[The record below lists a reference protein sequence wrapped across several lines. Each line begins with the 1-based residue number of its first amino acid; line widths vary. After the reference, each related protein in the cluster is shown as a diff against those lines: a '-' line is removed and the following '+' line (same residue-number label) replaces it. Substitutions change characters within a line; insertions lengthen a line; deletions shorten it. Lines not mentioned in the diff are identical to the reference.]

1 MALTAKQNKF
11 VAEYLIDL
19 NATQAAI
26 RAGYSKKTAAEQAAR
41 LLTNVKVQ
49 AAVQSAMAK
58 RAQRTEITA
67 DMVLQRWWAI
77 ATADPN
83 EIMHLRRLACRHCY
97 GIGHAYQWRD
107 AAEYEDAVRAAE
119 QEAQLND
126 KPAAIPSCEGGF
138 GFNRLAGPNPRCPI
152 CSGEGR
158 LDLHLEDTRQLPPQA
173 RMLYAGV
180 KQTQAGIEVKLQ
192 DQGKALENVARH
204 LGMFKDKIEVSG
216 GLDNTAQDIG
226 NLSPEQRR
234 ARIDELNRRRGI
246 GTDRAPGS

>member
-1 MALTAKQNKF
+1 MALTAKQKKF
-11 VAEYLIDL
+11 VAEYLVDL

-26 RAGYSKKTAAEQAAR
+26 RAGYSKKTARSVGQENLTKPDIQRELQAAM
-41 LLTNVKVQ
+41 
-49 AAVQSAMAK
+49 SE
-58 RAQRTEITA
+58 RARRTEITA

-107 AAEYEDAVRAAE
+107 AAEYEDAVRPAE
-119 QEAQLND
+119 REAELSD
-126 KPAAIPSCEGGF
+126 KPPDIPSCEGGF
-138 GFNRLAGPNPRCPI
+138 GFNRLSAPNPRCPI

-180 KQTQAGIEVKLQ
+180 KQTQAGVEVKLQ

-204 LGMFKDKIEVSG
+204 LGMFRDRVELSG
-216 GLDNTAQDIG
+216 GLDNTSQDVG